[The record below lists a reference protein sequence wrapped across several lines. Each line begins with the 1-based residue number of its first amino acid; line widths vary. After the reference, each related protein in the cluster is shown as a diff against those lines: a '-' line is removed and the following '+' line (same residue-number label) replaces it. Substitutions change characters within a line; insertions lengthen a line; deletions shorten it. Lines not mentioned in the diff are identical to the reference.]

1 MSTLRV
7 LIARIKAAFGMS
19 RGDADLDAEIQ
30 AHLDLLAADF
40 VERGLSPT
48 DARTAARRAF
58 GAVEGMKE
66 TYRDQRGLRFFD
78 TLLQDLRYG
87 ARMLRRDPGFTVVA
101 VLSLGLGI
109 GASTTAFGVFNA
121 VMLRPLAVADPQR
134 LVLLQP
140 LRRGGRAVI
149 VNPVFEELRRH
160 QTTLDGLFAVSNQ
173 PFLKVT
179 FDDTPAPSYVRGS
192 FVSGNYFPVLG
203 LSPSI
208 GRLLTERDDEQ
219 ADASD
224 SNACAAVISY
234 KLWTE
239 RFQQN
244 PTVVGRTLHVR
255 RSVCAIVGVAPASF
269 VSHQA
274 GFGVDVWLPI
284 RPMTDLKLL
293 QSRGMAF
300 FSGVMGRLRPGV
312 RRAQAEADL
321 TAQYQQS
328 IAAQPLPSPPPG
340 QQPFQPGDFR
350 IALEGGAQGLDAVR
364 REYSTALLI
373 VMAVVGVV
381 WLIAIV
387 NVANLLLAR
396 GAARLPELAT
406 RSALGAGR
414 GRLLRQLA
422 TEGCLLAGLGA
433 FVGGLLAWGAT
444 PLLASLVSLDYTT
457 IALDARADWRVIAV
471 TIASTGIAALLAGVL
486 PGLRLS
492 RVTLQADM
500 ARAGRT
506 STGRTPWL
514 ARGLVTT
521 QLALSLLLVTAAGLL
536 LRTIVHLAGVDP
548 GFRAEHVVVL
558 NVRDE
563 TPGSSFGDVDS
574 PAQKTQRATLYQT
587 LDERVNAL
595 PGVRAASISWLGLF
609 STNDLWLPLI
619 NVDQNTD
626 RALSRIDYVS
636 WRYFETMGM
645 EILRGRGFTDRDGEG
660 TERVGIVN
668 EALARE
674 RFGNGDALGHR
685 LALDYTGEQNRPFR
699 IVGIVRDSKYSSLRE
714 KKTLPMMWVP
724 ITQAPFRMSAVSLR
738 TEPGAETA
746 VAREAQEA
754 LRAIDRQLMVRS
766 TTTLEAQVNQKTSR
780 ERLLLGL
787 STGFSFMALLLASVG
802 LYGTLAYA
810 VSRRTRELGVRLAFG
825 AQRASLLRMVLGD
838 ALKLAGFGLALGVPL
853 ALLSSSSLAAFLFD
867 VTPMDPAAFAG
878 AAIVLTGS
886 VLVAAYIPARH
897 AAAVDPIRALREQ

>member
-7 LIARIKAAFGMS
+7 LIARIKAVFAAS

-30 AHLDLLAADF
+30 AHLDLLTADF
-40 VERGLSPT
+40 VNRGLSPA
-48 DARTAARRAF
+48 DARAAARRAF
-58 GAVEGMKE
+58 GGVEGMKE
-66 TYRDQRGLRFFD
+66 TYRDQRGLPLFD
-78 TLLQDLRYG
+78 TLVQDLRYG
-87 ARMLRRDPGFTVVA
+87 ARMLRRDSGFTVVA

-121 VMLRPLAVADPQR
+121 VMLRPMAVADPQR

-140 LRRGGRAVI
+140 QRLGGRFI
-149 VNPVFEELRRH
+149 LVNPVFEELRRR
-160 QTTLDGLFAVSNQ
+160 QTTLEGLFATNDQS
-173 PFLKVT
+173 FLKVT
-179 FDDTPAPSYVRGS
+179 FDDTSVPSYVRGS
-192 FVSGNYFPVLG
+192 LVSGNYFPILG
-203 LSPSI
+203 ISPST
-208 GRLLTERDDEQ
+208 GRLLTDRDDGQ
-219 ADASD
+219 ADSSD
-224 SNACAAVISY
+224 TNACAAVISY
-234 KLWTE
+234 KLWTD
-239 RFQQN
+239 RFQHDPNVVRRTLQ
-244 PTVVGRTLHVR
+244 VGRG
-255 RSVCAIVGVAPASF
+255 VCAIVGVAPAAF

-274 GFGVDVWLPI
+274 GFAVDVWLPI
-284 RPMTDLKLL
+284 RPMTDRKLL
-293 QSRGMAF
+293 ESRGMAF
-300 FSGVMGRLRPGV
+300 FSGVIGRLRPGV
-312 RRAQAEADL
+312 TTSQAEAEL
-321 TAQYQQS
+321 TALYQQA
-328 IAAQPLPSPPPG
+328 IAALPLPPPPPG
-340 QQPFQPGDFR
+340 QQAPQPTDFR
-350 IALEGGAQGLDAVR
+350 MKLLSGAQGLDAVR
-364 REYSTALLI
+364 REYSTALVI

-414 GRLLRQLA
+414 WRLVRQLA
-422 TEGCLLAGLGA
+422 TEGCLLASLGA
-433 FVGGLLAWGAT
+433 FVGGLLARGAT
-444 PLLASLVSLDYTT
+444 PLLASLVSLGYTT
-457 IALDARADWRVIAV
+457 IALDTHADWRVIAI

-492 RVTLQADM
+492 RATLQADM

-506 STGRTPWL
+506 STGRAQWL

-563 TPGSSFGDVDS
+563 TPGSSFGNVDS
-574 PAQKTQRATLYQT
+574 PAQKTQRATLYRT
-587 LDERVNAL
+587 IDERVNAL

-645 EILRGRGFTDRDGEG
+645 EVLRGRSFNDRDREG

-674 RFGNGDALGHR
+674 RFGNRDPIGHR
-685 LALDYTGEQNRPFR
+685 LALDYTGEQDRPFM

-754 LRAIDRQLMVRS
+754 LRAIDGQLMVRS
-766 TTTLEAQVNQKTSR
+766 TTTLEAQVKQKTAR

-787 STGFSFMALLLASVG
+787 SSGFSLMALLLASVG
-802 LYGTLAYA
+802 IYGTLAYS

-825 AQRASLLRMVLGD
+825 AQRGALLRMVLGD
-838 ALKLAGFGLALGVPL
+838 ALKLAGFGLAVGLPV

-867 VTPMDPAAFAG
+867 VTPLDPAAFAG
-878 AAIVLTGS
+878 AAVALTAS
-886 VLVAAYIPARH
+886 ALAAAYVPARR
-897 AAAVDPIRALREQ
+897 AAAVDPIVALRAE